1 MSTLRILQV
10 AAEVH
15 PLLKTGGLADVLG
28 ALPPALAARGHDVRL
43 LMPGHPSFL
52 DGLAD
57 ARVVLELGA
66 LFGAGRVT
74 LLAGTL
80 PRVGGL
86 PAYVIDAPWL
96 YQRAGNPYHAPD
108 GTAWPDNPARYALLG
123 WTAAQ
128 LTAGGLD
135 RTWAPQLL
143 HAHDWH
149 AALGCAWLAAHPEH
163 PRPGRASVFTI
174 HNLAFQGLFPWRAD
188 ALPGLPEAALG
199 PEGLEYF
206 GQLSCLKAGLVAA
219 DRISTVSPSYAR
231 EICTPAF
238 GAGLDGL
245 LQARAGDLHGILNGI
260 DRQLWDPATDPA
272 LPAHYGPRRLNG
284 KAHCKRALQQEA
296 GLDTDPDAPLLV
308 VVSRLG
314 EQKGLDLLL
323 AALPTWLAGGGQ
335 LLLQGNGDSWLEQAF
350 REAAT
355 THAGRVACWIGYDEE
370 RAHRIIAGGDLI
382 GVPSRFEPCGLTQL
396 YGLRYG
402 TLPVV
407 RAVGGLADTV
417 ADADPAALAA
427 DRATGFVF
435 HSAHP
440 AALAAAFERALALY
454 RQPSLW
460 RRVQRRAMAERH
472 DWDIAAI
479 RYEALYAEALA
490 EPRPPRWRQP
500 IPASRGLPAS

>member
-28 ALPPALAARGHDVRL
+28 ALPGALAARGHEVRL
-43 LMPGHPSFL
+43 LLPGHPAFL
-52 DGLAD
+52 DGLQHT
-57 ARVVLELGA
+57 RVVLELGP

-80 PRVGGL
+80 PRLGDL

-96 YQRAGNPYHAPD
+96 YRRPGNPYLAAD
-108 GTAWPDNPARYALLG
+108 GREWPDNLQRYALLG

-135 RTWAPQLL
+135 RDWTPQLL

-149 AALGCAWLAAHPEH
+149 AALGCAWLASHPGH
-163 PRPGRASVFTI
+163 PTPGRASVLTI
-174 HNLAFQGLFPWRAD
+174 HNLAYQGLYPWRAQ

-231 EICTPAF
+231 EITQPAF
-238 GAGLDGL
+238 GVGLDGL
-245 LQARAGDLHGILNGI
+245 LRARAGDLHGILNGI
-260 DRQLWDPATDPA
+260 DLQLWDPANDPL
-272 LPAHYGPRRLNG
+272 LPACFSARRIGG
-284 KAHCKRALQQEA
+284 KAQCKAAVQREA
-296 GLDTDPDAPLLV
+296 GLDEQRDAPLLV
-308 VVSRLG
+308 VVSRLS

-323 AALPTWLAGGGQ
+323 AALPVWLGGGGQ
-335 LLLQGNGDSWLEQAF
+335 LILQGTGEPWLEQAF
-350 REAAT
+350 RDAARA
-355 THAGRVACWIGYDEE
+355 HPGRVASWIGYDED
-370 RAHRIIAGGDLI
+370 RAHRIIAGGDVI

-402 TLPVV
+402 TLPLV

-417 ADADPAALAA
+417 TDTDAAALAN
-427 DRATGFVF
+427 DRATGFTF

-440 AALAAAFERALALY
+440 AALAATLERVLGLY
-454 RQPSLW
+454 RQPALW
-460 RRVQRRAMAERH
+460 KRVQRRAMAERH
-472 DWDIAAI
+472 DWDTAAI

-490 EPRPPRWRQP
+490 EPRRPRWR
-500 IPASRGLPAS
+500 